1 MNKSKFTERDFD
13 IFDDF
18 KTTTKPEKQKDIKY
32 LPWVEKF
39 RPQELNE
46 IISNTE
52 IDETNLSNESEL
64 IDTNNSG
71 DISETEIKYEPMSP
85 ISVISETTLFNET
98 STRFSTPD
106 YTSIRSY
113 TNEIIPLRGS
123 EYSTNELSNY
133 PRIRYVRKVD
143 GKFYIQVLAGAF
155 PYYHS
160 LVHYPAIKELE
171 KCTTTMQTQG
181 LCVGRVVENSLK
193 KICGKST
200 DWYNHVAST
209 KWMCHI
215 KHTQF
220 GSDPI
225 EYTETETTKQII
237 TGPNQKYIGKPPQG
251 SISEVIGN
259 PNTGTGNG
267 LGISNPVVGSV
278 EEEEL
283 RTEAR

>member
-1 MNKSKFTERDFD
+1 
-13 IFDDF
+13 
-18 KTTTKPEKQKDIKY
+18 
-32 LPWVEKF
+32 
-39 RPQELNE
+39 
-46 IISNTE
+46 
-52 IDETNLSNESEL
+52 
-64 IDTNNSG
+64 
-71 DISETEIKYEPMSP
+71 MSP

-225 EYTETETTKQII
+225 EYTETETT
-237 TGPNQKYIGKPPQG
+237 
-251 SISEVIGN
+251 
-259 PNTGTGNG
+259 
-267 LGISNPVVGSV
+267 
-278 EEEEL
+278 
-283 RTEAR
+283 